1 MEHHTLPNPR
11 NCPMMKVMT
20 KQTPAPPEPKTPVW
34 ADLEPN
40 LPRLLRPLE
49 PISLEE
55 MAEAALLDRYE
66 TKYVFHRDRLAAALD
81 DLADEYR
88 VLEINDSPLNHYLT
102 LYFDTPGFALYY
114 RHHAGGLNRYKVRS
128 RVYLDTGVSF
138 IEVKRKINSYRTVKT
153 RVGTAEFSDRIS
165 LETAG
170 FLDMHLPAGEWQ
182 LEPKLW
188 NQYTRVTLVGKRS
201 PERVTLDLDLSF
213 LTNDGQPALLPDLV
227 IGEVKRGDAGRD
239 SAFIRRMR
247 AMSIRPT
254 SFSKYCIG
262 TAMLY
267 EQVKRNRFL
276 PTLRQVGKI
285 MQE

>member
-1 MEHHTLPNPR
+1 
-11 NCPMMKVMT
+11 MMKAMIKRT
-20 KQTPAPPEPKTPVW
+20 PPPAAEPEPNTPAW

-49 PISLEE
+49 PISLTQ
-55 MAEAALLDRYE
+55 MAEVALLDRFE
-66 TKYVFHRDRLAAALD
+66 TKYIFHRDRLAAALA

-88 VLEINDSPLNHYLT
+88 VLEINGSPLNHYLT

-114 RHHAGGLNRYKVRS
+114 RHHAGGLSRYKVRS
-128 RVYLDTGVSF
+128 RAYLDTGVSF
-138 IEVKRKINSYRTVKT
+138 IEVKRKINRYRTVKT
-153 RVGTAEFSDRIS
+153 RVGTVEFTDRIS
-165 LETAG
+165 PETVD
-170 FLDMHLPAGEWQ
+170 FLDMHLPANEWQ

-188 NQYTRVTLVGKRS
+188 NRYIRVTLVGKRS

-213 LTNDGQPALLPDLV
+213 LTNDGQQALLPALV

-247 AMSIRPT
+247 AMSIRT
-254 SFSKYCIG
+254 SSFSKYCVG

-267 EQVKRNRFL
+267 DQVKRNRFL

-285 MQE
+285 TQE